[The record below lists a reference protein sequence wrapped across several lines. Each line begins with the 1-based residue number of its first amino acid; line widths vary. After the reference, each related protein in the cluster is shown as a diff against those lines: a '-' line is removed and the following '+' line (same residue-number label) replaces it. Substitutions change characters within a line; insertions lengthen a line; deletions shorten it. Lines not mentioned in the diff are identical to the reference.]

1 MTKRRVVFILIV
13 FAFTAA
19 PAIAAFT
26 VRLTDAGG
34 STNGGPFRAELYKDG
49 SPFMD
54 YNTFCIEDDRYISL
68 NKWYAAT
75 IDSAIYYG
83 DTQPNPLE
91 VETQKLYSAYL
102 NGYISDVDTLQLAIW
117 QLEASQ
123 TNGIDVSTWL
133 GSLDATA
140 VAGYQ
145 NVRVLNIWSDQAHLY
160 ATGSYDKQ
168 SQLIRIPAS
177 WSHPAGLYRCWPCRL
192 AAKTQNT
199 VIRRSSLVTR
209 ISGLQRCF
217 D

>member
-1 MTKRRVVFILIV
+1 MMKRLVFTLIV
-13 FAFTAA
+13 FAFAAA

-54 YNTFCIEDDRYISL
+54 YNTFCVEDDRYISL
-68 NKWYAAT
+68 NTWYAAT

-102 NGYISDVDTLQLAIW
+102 NGYISDVDELQKAFW
-117 QLEASQ
+117 QLESSQ
-123 TNGIDVSTWL
+123 NNLIDVSAWL
-133 GSLDATA
+133 TSLGTTA

-145 NVRVLNIWSDQAHLY
+145 NVRVLNLWSDQAHLY
-160 ATGSYDKQ
+160 DSNYDKQ
-168 SQLIRIPAS
+168 SQLIRIPAPGAILLGS
-177 WSHPAGLYRCWPCRL
+177 IGVCLVGWL
-192 AAKTQNT
+192 
-199 VIRRSSLVTR
+199 RRRRTL
-209 ISGLQRCF
+209 
-217 D
+217 

>member
-1 MTKRRVVFILIV
+1 MMKRRVVFIFIV
-13 FAFTAA
+13 FAFVTT
-19 PAIAAFT
+19 PAIAVFT

-34 STNGGPFRAELYKDG
+34 STNGGPFRAELEKDG

-54 YNTFCIEDDRYISL
+54 YNTFCVEDDRKVNLST
-68 NKWYAAT
+68 WYAAT

-102 NGYISDVDTLQLAIW
+102 NGYISDVDTLQEAFW

-123 TNGIDVSTWL
+123 NNGIDVSGWL
-133 GSLDATA
+133 TSLGTTA

-160 ATGSYDKQ
+160 ATGDYDKQ
-168 SQLIRIPAS
+168 SQLIRIPAPGAIILGS
-177 WSHPAGLYRCWPCRL
+177 IGVGLVGWL
-192 AAKTQNT
+192 
-199 VIRRSSLVTR
+199 RRRRTL
-209 ISGLQRCF
+209 
-217 D
+217 